1 MGDLAVQVAR
11 VSGYR
16 NAGTVEFLLDG
27 EGHPYFMEVNA
38 RLQVEHP
45 VTEMVTGLDL
55 VRAQIAIASGEP
67 LRLQQDEIAPR
78 GWAIECRILA
88 EDPVSNFRPQPGRIR
103 ALRLPAGPGIRVD
116 TALQE
121 GDEISLH
128 YDALV
133 AKLCA
138 WGADRDEA
146 VRRMLR
152 ALEEFQIAG
161 IRTTI
166 PFDREVIAGEEFRSG
181 RFDIGW
187 VDARIGALRA
197 RLEAADDAGVERAAI
212 AAAVASY
219 EERRRATGDASS
231 RTGSDAA
238 HGEAGAAHGPAAG
251 GAAGMSAWTLAGRR
265 AQMQGRAAR
274 RGWSGR

>member
-1 MGDLAVQVAR
+1 VQVAR

-16 NAGTVEFLLDG
+16 NAGTVEFLLDT

-55 VRAQIAIASGEP
+55 VKAQIAVAAGEP
-67 LRLQQDEIAPR
+67 LAVRQEDLVPR

-88 EDPVSNFRPQPGRIR
+88 EDPVHGFRPQPGRIR

-128 YDALV
+128 YDALI

-152 ALEEFQIAG
+152 ALAEFQVAG
-161 IRTTI
+161 IRTSI
-166 PFDREVIAGEEFRSG
+166 PFDLEVIAGEAFRSG
-181 RFDIGW
+181 RFDIAW
-187 VDARIGALRA
+187 VDTQMDALRA
-197 RLEAADDAGVERAAI
+197 RLLASDEDEAERAAV

-219 EERRRATGDASS
+219 EERRRLA
-231 RTGSDAA
+231 
-238 HGEAGAAHGPAAG
+238 GEASRGAGDPARPGGEGSRGADAG
-251 GAAGMSAWTLAGRR
+251 AWAMAGRR
-265 AQMQGRAAR
+265 AQMQGRAPR
-274 RGWSGR
+274 RGWARP

>member
-1 MGDLAVQVAR
+1 MGALAVQVAR

-27 EGHPYFMEVNA
+27 EGRPYFMEVNA

-45 VTEMVTGLDL
+45 VTEMVTGIDL

-67 LRLQQDEIAPR
+67 LALRQEEIRPR

-88 EDPVSNFRPQPGRIR
+88 EDPVHGFRPQPGRIR

-121 GDEISLH
+121 GDAISLY
-128 YDALV
+128 YDALI
-133 AKLCA
+133 AKLCS

-152 ALEEFQIAG
+152 ALEEFRIAG

-166 PFDREVIAGEEFRSG
+166 PFDREVLAGEEFRSG

-187 VDARIGALRA
+187 VDRRIDALRA
-197 RLEAADDAGVERAAI
+197 GLGTADGEEAERAAI

-219 EERRRATGDASS
+219 EERRRAAGDAT
-231 RTGSDAA
+231 R
-238 HGEAGAAHGPAAG
+238 GAAPGAAG
-251 GAAGMSAWTLAGRR
+251 GVVDPSREASAWALAGRR
-265 AQMQGRAAR
+265 AQMQRCGGTR
-274 RGWSGR
+274 RSWTRP